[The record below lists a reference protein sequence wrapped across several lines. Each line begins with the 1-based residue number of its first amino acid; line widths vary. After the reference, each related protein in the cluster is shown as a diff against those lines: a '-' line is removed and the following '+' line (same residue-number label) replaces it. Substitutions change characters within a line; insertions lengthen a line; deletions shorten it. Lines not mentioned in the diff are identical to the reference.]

1 MNVNLYCTE
10 ISGRDLEGYGYNVAD
25 RVFEYKVS
33 VRDSMITLSDSLG
46 RFVPFDI
53 TELDQII
60 DVLETARAAF
70 DLPAAPDTYVEPCL
84 GC

>member
-1 MNVNLYCTE
+1 MDVNLYCTE
-10 ISGRDLEGYGYNVAD
+10 ITNRDLDGYGFNVGS

-60 DVLETARAAF
+60 DALETARTAF
-70 DLPAAPDTYVEPCL
+70 DLPGDPDTYVEPCL